1 MRRYVRHSKNRTQA
15 SPDQAEGDPTRV
27 QSPVRVADGTDP
39 GPLRGTPRSEETR
52 SVLRREALPALL
64 DEVRESFAG
73 KPGKPKRVDSEYERR
88 GMANVL
94 LAFEPLKGRREM
106 RVIEH
111 RRKLEFAAMMR

>member
-39 GPLRGTPRSEETR
+39 GPLRGTLRSEQTR

-64 DEVRESFAG
+64 AEVLESLAC
-73 KPGKPKRVDSEYERR
+73 KPGKPKRVDSESMSEGIWPTCSWLSNPSR
-88 GMANVL
+88 A
-94 LAFEPLKGRREM
+94 E
-106 RVIEH
+106 
-111 RRKLEFAAMMR
+111 